1 MQKKGEKFPKSLKKN
16 QSSNSSKIIS
26 IDMSS
31 QMQSDNHYPKQGKL
45 MKLKNS
51 FLELDPSLNPNQLIS
66 LKENA
71 RACLMIMNTSEYF
84 ENLEFMEDN
93 DLYHFTKA
101 NVFDIFQNEMEQK
114 QRV

>member
-1 MQKKGEKFPKSLKKN
+1 ML
-16 QSSNSSKIIS
+16 
-26 IDMSS
+26 
-31 QMQSDNHYPKQGKL
+31 SDNHNSKQEKL

-51 FLELDPSLNPNQLIS
+51 FLELDPTLNPNQLIS

-84 ENLEFMEDN
+84 ENLEFMEEN

-101 NVFDIFQNEMEQK
+101 NMFDIFQNEMEQK
-114 QRV
+114 